1 MGRVV
6 FPLPV
11 LPMPELEYAELA
23 ETGETYRRYA
33 LGSYSEGTRD
43 RDRDRISTED
53 VEPEVPTLDPPP
65 PPEAE
70 MACCELTKE
79 AAKSLRGLL
88 LLIPELAAVAALLPA
103 LPVFLPR
110 LVVRYSGS

>member
-1 MGRVV
+1 
-6 FPLPV
+6 
-11 LPMPELEYAELA
+11 MPELEYAELA

-70 MACCELTKE
+70 MACELTKE

-88 LLIPELAAVAALLPA
+88 LLIPELTAVAALLPA